1 MLASSDSTLDK
12 IYSIIGELYIYC
24 HLKNYGSYTPEMVEV
39 DETIAK
45 TLMIILIIIFSFTL
59 IKVAFISIY
68 FICITVLGNIG
79 RFFGRIFKN
88 RFKIDIF
95 TEIKFACF
103 YLGKIL
109 KKLYTYNFYAFENKL
124 LGISLV
130 TLYLIFLSFN
140 IMFTAEFIV
149 ITEEDVHHKP
159 NYVKVLQILAFEL
172 SIFMELLCCTFY
184 ITRQIKNQ
192 FVLVFSFFLGLN
204 LVVISAVVFK
214 MNLQNQ
220 DDENP
225 RRIAN
230 LIFLAM
236 FTILFIISAQKV
248 SRYDLNC
255 NALFKKYYFSRGL
268 EVHSSR
274 EDQLLHGEKQRDCS
288 FNSKR

>member
-1 MLASSDSTLDK
+1 M
-12 IYSIIGELYIYC
+12 
-24 HLKNYGSYTPEMVEV
+24 
-39 DETIAK
+39 
-45 TLMIILIIIFSFTL
+45 
-59 IKVAFISIY
+59 IKVAIISIY

-130 TLYLIFLSFN
+130 ILYLIFLSFN

-149 ITEEDVHHKP
+149 ITEEEVDHKP

-204 LVVISAVVFK
+204 LVVIIAVVYK
-214 MNLQNQ
+214 MNLQDQ
-220 DDENP
+220 DSEIP
-225 RRIAN
+225 RRMAN
-230 LIFLAM
+230 LIFCAM
-236 FTILFIISAQKV
+236 FTILFKISAQKV
-248 SRYDLNC
+248 LRYDLNC

-274 EDQLLHGEKQRDCS
+274 EDQLLQGKKQ
-288 FNSKR
+288 